1 MSVRFDFGLRVTFDG
16 NNAAEIYAPEEYA
29 GK

>member
-1 MSVRFDFGLRVTFDG
+1 MSLWTDFGLRVTFDG

-29 GK
+29 GM